1 VDLFNYRIGIYP
13 LIIFLFF
20 ACESENTNETPEIND
35 FYINNVAAFYA
46 DYNSTNY
53 TLSVYMEF
61 LDVLNNIESI
71 SGVIKN
77 NDITFYEFEL
87 ENQEVNSKVYV
98 TEDVLINDNNNPI
111 LSENIFLYD
120 LEITIIFSDES
131 IYTFNNDLTTSIAPN
146 ILDITIPSTIQL
158 DQTEWTVLDL
168 RIFIKDLNSLNNI
181 EKVKYEIKRTL
192 LNGCDTE
199 CIFDENCND
208 DIIEENYISDD
219 TWIFNYTESL
229 SDTTFIYDEEILLRP
244 IDGSA
249 YYNNDEI
256 IFEQTDC
263 GRTGIIEFKFIVQDR
278 DGLKDE
284 VEGVLLELIE

>member
-1 VDLFNYRIGIYP
+1 MFNYRIGIYP

-46 DYNSTNY
+46 DYNSSNY

-131 IYTFNNDLTTSIAPN
+131 IYTFNNDLTTSIAPK

>member
-1 VDLFNYRIGIYP
+1 MFNYRIGIYP

-20 ACESENTNETPEIND
+20 ACESKNTNEIPEIND
-35 FYINNVAAFYA
+35 FYLNNVAAFYA
-46 DYNSTNY
+46 DYNSSNY

-61 LDVLNNIESI
+61 LDILNNIDSI

-77 NDITFYEFEL
+77 NDIIFYEFEL
-87 ENQEVNSKVYV
+87 ENQEVNSKVYLI
-98 TEDVLINDNNNPI
+98 EDILINDNNNPI

-120 LEITIIFSDES
+120 LEITIIFSDNS

-146 ILDITIPSTIQL
+146 IMDITIPSTIQI

-199 CIFDENCND
+199 CIFDENCNE

-249 YYNNDEI
+249 YYNDDEI

>member
-46 DYNSTNY
+46 DYNSSNY

-98 TEDVLINDNNNPI
+98 TEDVLTNDNNNPI

>member
-1 VDLFNYRIGIYP
+1 LFNYRIGIYP

-46 DYNSTNY
+46 DYNSSNY

-98 TEDVLINDNNNPI
+98 TEDVLTNDNNNPI

>member
-20 ACESENTNETPEIND
+20 SCESENTNEIPEIND
-35 FYINNVAAFYA
+35 FYLNNVAAFYA
-46 DYNSTNY
+46 DYNSSNH

-61 LDVLNNIESI
+61 LDVLNNIDSI

-87 ENQEVNSKVYV
+87 ENQEVNSKVYLI
-98 TEDVLINDNNNPI
+98 EDILINDNNNPI
-111 LSENIFLYD
+111 LSENIFLYN
-120 LEITIIFSDES
+120 LEITIIFSDNS

-146 ILDITIPSTIQL
+146 IMDITIPSTIQI

-181 EKVKYEIKRTL
+181 ENVKYEIKRTL

-199 CIFDENCND
+199 CIFDENCNE

>member
-1 VDLFNYRIGIYP
+1 MFNYRIGIYP

-46 DYNSTNY
+46 DYNSSNY

-98 TEDVLINDNNNPI
+98 TEDVLTNDNNNPI

-263 GRTGIIEFKFIVQDR
+263 GRTGVIEFKFIVQDR

>member
-1 VDLFNYRIGIYP
+1 MFNYRIGIYP

-46 DYNSTNY
+46 DYNSSNY

-98 TEDVLINDNNNPI
+98 TEDVLTNDNNNPI

>member
-1 VDLFNYRIGIYP
+1 MFNYRIGIYP

-98 TEDVLINDNNNPI
+98 TEDVLTNDNNNPI

-263 GRTGIIEFKFIVQDR
+263 GRTGVIEFKFIVQDR

>member
-1 VDLFNYRIGIYP
+1 MFNYRIGIYP

-35 FYINNVAAFYA
+35 FYLNNVAAFYA
-46 DYNSTNY
+46 DYNSSNY

-98 TEDVLINDNNNPI
+98 TEDVLTNDNNNPI

-199 CIFDENCND
+199 CIFDENCNE

-249 YYNNDEI
+249 YYNDDEI

>member
-1 VDLFNYRIGIYP
+1 MFNYRIGIYP

-46 DYNSTNY
+46 DYNSSNY

-87 ENQEVNSKVYV
+87 ENQEVNSKVYLI
-98 TEDVLINDNNNPI
+98 EDILINDNNNPI
-111 LSENIFLYD
+111 LSENIFLYN
-120 LEITIIFSDES
+120 LEITIIFSDNS
-131 IYTFNNDLTTSIAPN
+131 IYTFNNDLTTSIAPK

>member
-1 VDLFNYRIGIYP
+1 MFNYRIGIYP

-98 TEDVLINDNNNPI
+98 TEDVLTNDNNNPI

-131 IYTFNNDLTTSIAPN
+131 IYTFNNDLTTSIAPK

>member
-1 VDLFNYRIGIYP
+1 MFNYRIGIYP

-46 DYNSTNY
+46 DYNSSNY

-98 TEDVLINDNNNPI
+98 TEDVLTNDNNNPI

-146 ILDITIPSTIQL
+146 IMDITIPSTIQI

-181 EKVKYEIKRTL
+181 ENVKYEIKRTL

-199 CIFDENCND
+199 CIFDENCNE

>member
-1 VDLFNYRIGIYP
+1 MFNYRIGIYP

-35 FYINNVAAFYA
+35 FYLNNVAAFYA
-46 DYNSTNY
+46 DYNSSNY

-98 TEDVLINDNNNPI
+98 TEDVLTNDNNNPI

>member
-1 VDLFNYRIGIYP
+1 MFNYRIGIYP

-20 ACESENTNETPEIND
+20 ACESENTNEIPEIND
-35 FYINNVAAFYA
+35 FYLNNVAAFYA
-46 DYNSTNY
+46 DYNSSNY

-61 LDVLNNIESI
+61 LDVLNNIDSI

-77 NDITFYEFEL
+77 NDIIFYEFEL
-87 ENQEVNSKVYV
+87 ENQEVNSKVYLI
-98 TEDVLINDNNNPI
+98 EDILINDNNNPI

-120 LEITIIFSDES
+120 LEITIIFSDNS

-146 ILDITIPSTIQL
+146 IMDITIPSTIQI

-199 CIFDENCND
+199 CIFDENCNE

-249 YYNNDEI
+249 YYNDEEI

-284 VEGVLLELIE
+284 VEGVLLELIEWY

>member
-1 VDLFNYRIGIYP
+1 MFNYRIGIYP

-46 DYNSTNY
+46 DYNSSNY

-87 ENQEVNSKVYV
+87 ENQEVNSKVYLI
-98 TEDVLINDNNNPI
+98 EDILINDNNNPI

>member
-1 VDLFNYRIGIYP
+1 MFNYRIGIYP

-46 DYNSTNY
+46 DYNSSNY

-98 TEDVLINDNNNPI
+98 TEDVLTNDNNNPI

-192 LNGCDTE
+192 LNGCYTE

>member
-1 VDLFNYRIGIYP
+1 MFNYRIGISP

-131 IYTFNNDLTTSIAPN
+131 IYTFNNDLTTSIAPK

>member
-1 VDLFNYRIGIYP
+1 MFNYRIGIYP

-20 ACESENTNETPEIND
+20 SCESENTNEIPEIND
-35 FYINNVAAFYA
+35 FYLNNVAAFYA
-46 DYNSTNY
+46 DYNSSNH

-61 LDVLNNIESI
+61 LDVLNNIDSI

-87 ENQEVNSKVYV
+87 ENQEVNSKVYLI
-98 TEDVLINDNNNPI
+98 EDILINDNNNPI
-111 LSENIFLYD
+111 LSENIFLYN
-120 LEITIIFSDES
+120 LEITIIFSDNS

-146 ILDITIPSTIQL
+146 IMDITIPSTIQI

-181 EKVKYEIKRTL
+181 ENVKYEIKRTL

-199 CIFDENCND
+199 CIFDENCNE

>member
-1 VDLFNYRIGIYP
+1 MFNYRIGIYP

-46 DYNSTNY
+46 DYNSSNY

-98 TEDVLINDNNNPI
+98 TEDVLTNDNNNPI

-199 CIFDENCND
+199 CIFDENCNE

>member
-1 VDLFNYRIGIYP
+1 VDLFNYRIGIYS

-20 ACESENTNETPEIND
+20 SCESENTNEIPEIND
-35 FYINNVAAFYA
+35 FYLNNVAAFYA
-46 DYNSTNY
+46 DYNSSNH

-61 LDVLNNIESI
+61 LDVLNNIDSI

-87 ENQEVNSKVYV
+87 ENQEVNSKVYLI
-98 TEDVLINDNNNPI
+98 EDILINDNNNPI
-111 LSENIFLYD
+111 LSENIFLYN
-120 LEITIIFSDES
+120 LEITIIFSDNS

-146 ILDITIPSTIQL
+146 IMDITIPSTIQI

-181 EKVKYEIKRTL
+181 ENVKYEIKRTL

-199 CIFDENCND
+199 CIFDENCNE

>member
-1 VDLFNYRIGIYP
+1 MFNYRIGIYP

-46 DYNSTNY
+46 DYNSSNY

-98 TEDVLINDNNNPI
+98 TEDVLTNDNNNPI

-192 LNGCDTE
+192 LNGCDVD
-199 CIFDENCND
+199 CVIDDNCNQ
-208 DIIEENYISDD
+208 DIIEDNYISDQ
-219 TWIFNYTESL
+219 TWVFNYLESI
-229 SDTTFIYDEEILLRP
+229 SDTTFIYSEEILIRP

-249 YYNNDEI
+249 FYEGEEL
-256 IFEQTDC
+256 IFNETDC
-263 GRTGIIEFKFIVQDR
+263 GRTGIIEFKFIVEDR

-284 VEGVLLELIE
+284 IDGILLELIE

>member
-1 VDLFNYRIGIYP
+1 LFNYRIGIYP

-35 FYINNVAAFYA
+35 FYLNNVAAFYA
-46 DYNSTNY
+46 DYNSSNY

-98 TEDVLINDNNNPI
+98 TEDVLTNDNNNPI

>member
-1 VDLFNYRIGIYP
+1 MFNYRIGIYP

-46 DYNSTNY
+46 DYNSSNY

-98 TEDVLINDNNNPI
+98 TEDVLTNDNNNPI

-131 IYTFNNDLTTSIAPN
+131 IYTFNNDLTTSIAPK

>member
-1 VDLFNYRIGIYP
+1 MFNYRIGIYP

>member
-1 VDLFNYRIGIYP
+1 LFNYRIGIYP

-46 DYNSTNY
+46 DYNSSNY

-98 TEDVLINDNNNPI
+98 TEDVLTNDNNNPI
-111 LSENIFLYD
+111 LSENIFLYN
-120 LEITIIFSDES
+120 LEITIIFSDNS
-131 IYTFNNDLTTSIAPN
+131 IYTFNNDLTTSIAPK

>member
-1 VDLFNYRIGIYP
+1 MFNYRIGIYP

-46 DYNSTNY
+46 DYNSSNY

-199 CIFDENCND
+199 CIFDENCNE

-263 GRTGIIEFKFIVQDR
+263 GRTGVIEFKFIVQDR

>member
-1 VDLFNYRIGIYP
+1 MFNYRIGIYP

-20 ACESENTNETPEIND
+20 ACESGNTNETPEIND

-46 DYNSTNY
+46 DYNSSNY

-98 TEDVLINDNNNPI
+98 TEDVLTNDNNNPI

>member
-1 VDLFNYRIGIYP
+1 MFNYRIGIYP

-98 TEDVLINDNNNPI
+98 TEDVLTNDNNNPI

-131 IYTFNNDLTTSIAPN
+131 IYTFNNDLTTSIAPK

-199 CIFDENCND
+199 CIFDENCNE

>member
-1 VDLFNYRIGIYP
+1 LFNYRIGIYP

-20 ACESENTNETPEIND
+20 SCESENTNEIPEIND
-35 FYINNVAAFYA
+35 FYLNNVAAFYA
-46 DYNSTNY
+46 DYNSSNH

-61 LDVLNNIESI
+61 LDVLNNIDSI

-87 ENQEVNSKVYV
+87 ENQEVNSKVYLI
-98 TEDVLINDNNNPI
+98 EDILINDNNNPI
-111 LSENIFLYD
+111 LSENIFLYN
-120 LEITIIFSDES
+120 LEITIIFSDNS

-146 ILDITIPSTIQL
+146 IMDITIPSTIQI

-181 EKVKYEIKRTL
+181 ENVKYEIKRTL

-199 CIFDENCND
+199 CIFDENCNE

>member
-1 VDLFNYRIGIYP
+1 
-13 LIIFLFF
+13 
-20 ACESENTNETPEIND
+20 
-35 FYINNVAAFYA
+35 
-46 DYNSTNY
+46 
-53 TLSVYMEF
+53 MEF
-61 LDVLNNIESI
+61 LDVLNNIDSI

-87 ENQEVNSKVYV
+87 ENQEVNSKVYLI
-98 TEDVLINDNNNPI
+98 EDILINDNNNPI

-120 LEITIIFSDES
+120 LEITIIFSDNS

-146 ILDITIPSTIQL
+146 IMDITIPSTIQI

-199 CIFDENCND
+199 CIFDENCNE